1 MKILRYIVLFIHI
14 IIATNVSAQN
24 EVLCDSLLQEGIKA
38 SENKNYIQAL
48 ELLNEAQEIATQDNT
63 HILLF
68 WIYSN
73 IGICYAE
80 LLDYNTAIDNLSQA
94 FDIASTHLD
103 ERYKFSVYNNIAG
116 LYMIDKQYDKVLE
129 QCMPAYNAAV
139 ARGDSLFMG
148 GCATNIANASI
159 NLGMME
165 QTAQYLD
172 IAEDMLVNYP
182 AELPW
187 LYILQADYYRTIGD
201 YQEAYNRGLKAINAA
216 VKYDKTAM
224 IPMAKIT
231 LARIMY
237 DIKDYN
243 SAIRHAK
250 EGLQQ
255 TTNIEEQRKLYEI
268 ISQCYYDLS
277 YYKQACIYKDSVAF
291 ITDSI
296 KEIHKE
302 LQFSNAN
309 IKIELLKKRN
319 ELEQYRLRTRTSYI
333 VLGLGILASFILVWA
348 LINQIIKNR
357 QEKEIS
363 QLNIEREKQQHQLL
377 EKQLEEQR
385 TQALL
390 EEERYKHEI
399 ELRDKELMSKAMIVA
414 NRNDIVTNIVEELS
428 KSQYFKETNNT
439 VLKQTVSQLQ
449 RAIDNNEAWQDF
461 STYFEQRND
470 AFIAAL
476 REKHPELKANDIRF
490 LSLIYINLSTKEIAT
505 LLNITPEY
513 CKKKRQQLAKKMGFE
528 NTKAL
533 FTYLSTLA

>member
-1 MKILRYIVLFIHI
+1 MKKLRYIVLFIHI
-14 IIATNVSAQN
+14 IIATNLSAQN
-24 EVLCDSLLQEGIKA
+24 EALCDSLLVQGIKE

-48 ELLNEAQEIATQDNT
+48 ELLNEAQEIALQDNNHT
-63 HILLF
+63 LLF

-94 FDIASTHLD
+94 FDIASKHLD

-139 ARGDSLFMG
+139 ARGDSLFVG

-165 QTAQYLD
+165 QTAEYLE
-172 IAEDMLVNYP
+172 IAEEMLINYP
-182 AELPW
+182 AELAG
-187 LYILQADYYRTIGD
+187 LYILQADYYRVIGD

-216 VKYDKTAM
+216 IKYEKTAM

-231 LARIMY
+231 LARTMY
-237 DIKDYN
+237 DFKDYN

-250 EGLQQ
+250 EGLEQ
-255 TTNIEEQRKLYEI
+255 TANIEEQRKLYEI
-268 ISQCYYDLS
+268 IAQCYYDLS
-277 YYKQACIYKDSVAF
+277 HYKQACIYKDSVAL

-319 ELEQYRLRTRTSYI
+319 ELEQYRLRTHTSYI
-333 VLGLGILASFILVWA
+333 ILSLGILASFILVWA

-377 EKQLEEQR
+377 ENQLKEQR
-385 TQALL
+385 TQALM

-439 VLKQTVSQLQ
+439 ALKQTVSQLQ

-476 REKHPELKANDIRF
+476 RDKHPKLKANEIRF
-490 LSLIYINLSTKEIAT
+490 LSLIYINLSTKEIAS

-528 NTKAL
+528 NTKSL

>member
-1 MKILRYIVLFIHI
+1 MKKLRYIVLFIHI
-14 IIATNVSAQN
+14 IIATNLSAQN
-24 EVLCDSLLQEGIKA
+24 EALCDSLLVQGIKE

-48 ELLNEAQEIATQDNT
+48 ELLNEAQEIALQDNNHT
-63 HILLF
+63 LLF

-94 FDIASTHLD
+94 FDIASKHLD

-139 ARGDSLFMG
+139 ARGDSLFVG

-165 QTAQYLD
+165 QTAEYLE
-172 IAEDMLVNYP
+172 IAEEMLINYP
-182 AELPW
+182 AELAG
-187 LYILQADYYRTIGD
+187 LYILQADYYRVIGD

-216 VKYDKTAM
+216 IKYEKTAM

-231 LARIMY
+231 LARTMY
-237 DIKDYN
+237 DFKDYN

-250 EGLQQ
+250 EGLGQ
-255 TTNIEEQRKLYEI
+255 TANIEEQRKLYEI
-268 ISQCYYDLS
+268 IAQCYYDLS
-277 YYKQACIYKDSVAF
+277 HYKQACIYKDSVAL

-319 ELEQYRLRTRTSYI
+319 ELEQYRLRTHTSYI
-333 VLGLGILASFILVWA
+333 ILSLGILASFILVWA

-377 EKQLEEQR
+377 ENQLKEQR
-385 TQALL
+385 TQALM

-439 VLKQTVSQLQ
+439 ALKQTVSQLQ

-476 REKHPELKANDIRF
+476 RDKHPKLKANEIRF
-490 LSLIYINLSTKEIAT
+490 LSLIYINLSTKEIAS

-528 NTKAL
+528 NTKSL